1 MISSR
6 FYGTE
11 NGQKTGYSQK
21 PLTLPDSVQDATEM
35 KKQLPVAQCFV
46 YAADSWMHSGTDKL
60 PPHVLT
66 LTTDR
71 YDDEPADKSTQQIR
85 QQVSFSD
92 GFGRILQQSARFEDG
107 DAFHRN
113 KNGSLAAGSRKSE
126 KETARW
132 AVSGRTEYDNK
143 GHAVRTY
150 QPYFVNDWRY
160 VSDDSARQD
169 LYADTHCYDPLGR
182 EHQVITAKGYQRRTL
197 YTPWFVVSEDE
208 NDTAE

>member
-1 MISSR
+1 MMTNRRI
-6 FYGTE
+6 
-11 NGQKTGYSQK
+11 K
-21 PLTLPDSVQDATEM
+21 A
-35 KKQLPVAQCFV
+35 
-46 YAADSWMHSGTDKL
+46 HS
-60 PPHVLT
+60 
-66 LTTDR
+66 
-71 YDDEPADKSTQQIR
+71 KS
-85 QQVSFSD
+85 VSFSD